1 MDLDIFN
8 FFPKYPNINNYKK
21 DILNSYDNKFNKNI
35 TQKKEFHDLKLSN
48 IEKFPENTGELMN
61 HQKIIARFLSSNTQY
76 NSLLLF
82 HEMGTGKTCSSVAAI
97 EKIKSENNSGFKG
110 ALVFASGEGLIKNY
124 INEIVFKCTDGRY
137 IPENYEKLT
146 EMEKLRRIN
155 KSVSDFYSFGTFQTF
170 AKEIKNSSDQTLIK
184 KYSNMIIV
192 IDEIHNIRET
202 DKKSNLDTYKQ
213 FHRFLHTIHN
223 SKIILMSGTPM
234 KDTPDE
240 ISSVLN
246 LILELDNQFPIGQE
260 FIQEYLNVDKD
271 IITMKKNKIKKFK
284 EKCKGVVSYLS
295 SMKSDINKIFIGDK
309 NVGKLNHFIVK
320 TDKMGDFQTK
330 YYLEASEKDDKDKGV
345 YSNSTQAILFVYPD
359 GSYGKKGFDKYMTRK
374 IKKTIITKDGKKK
387 TLYKYVM
394 NNDLTKQ
401 IKGKDDKETLE
412 KLRKFSS
419 KYSDTIKN
427 ILECYDSGK
436 KSFIYLKYVK
446 GSGSILFSN
455 ILKLF
460 GFSEGS
466 HTSSTQNKRFF
477 LATGE
482 TSSSKQI
489 KKTVNRFNKEDNFDG
504 KIISVIIGS
513 YVIAEGFTFKD
524 IQNEE
529 ILTPYWNYSETAQV
543 IARGWRLGSHNNL
556 LSKGFSPNVNI
567 FQRVSLPNK
576 NFNSSIDLKMYELSE
591 IKDINI
597 KHIERILKETSFD
610 CNLFFDRNYVKGQDF
625 KRECEYKEC
634 DYKCDEQIIEIKD
647 SDIDYSTYN
656 LYYNKKDI
664 LYIED
669 TIKKI
674 FRNKFSVSITEIYE
688 ILKDKQK
695 FIVMSTLRN
704 FINKNIQITNKFGFI
719 SYLREQNNI
728 FFLIDSLLIYSNDME
743 TLYYTKNPI
752 IKTQNNFTEILKN
765 LEYDMSSPQIKI
777 VKNCCKLQDIEELR
791 KNIYQLSIE
800 GQILFIESSI
810 LSKKLQLKE
819 NTIVR
824 DNILQIYK
832 NYYKKIDD
840 TFVLFLDNNNIRC
853 LGDDNVWKR
862 CNNDYLQKLNDIKN
876 NRDENIKNN
885 KYGYYGLYNI
895 NNNEFCLTKVQNEK
909 VNKDKRKRITG
920 RRCKNWSKHDII
932 PIIINNI
939 NLEIPTDID
948 MKNKKE
954 KILKLTDNQT
964 IDKVNNSKYINSDII
979 NKLDINELKRILFWS
994 EQSVKIICKYLQ
1006 IWFRKNNLIINDDN
1020 CGTTKKVK

>member
-1 MDLDIFN
+1 MDLDIIN
-8 FFPKYPNINNYKK
+8 FFPKYPNIKNYKN

-35 TQKKEFHDLKLSN
+35 TQKKEFVDLKLSN

-61 HQKIIARFLSSNTQY
+61 HQKIISRFLSSNTPY
-76 NSLLLF
+76 NSILLF
-82 HEMGTGKTCSSVAAI
+82 HDMGTGKTCSSVAAI
-97 EKIKSENNSGFKG
+97 EKIKNENNSGFKG
-110 ALVFASGEGLIKNY
+110 AFVFASGEGLIKNY

-155 KSVSDFYSFGTFQTF
+155 KSISDYYSFGTFQTF
-170 AKEIKNSSDQTLIK
+170 AKEIKNSSNQTLIK

-192 IDEIHNIRET
+192 IDEIHNIRES

-213 FHRFLHTIHN
+213 YHRFLHTIEN
-223 SKIILMSGTPM
+223 CKIILMSGTPM
-234 KDTPDE
+234 KDTPEE

-246 LILELDNQFPIGQE
+246 LILDLDNQFPIGQQ
-260 FIQEYLNVDKD
+260 FIEEYLDVNKD
-271 IITMKKNKIKKFK
+271 IITIKKNKVKNFK
-284 EKCKGVVSYLS
+284 DKCKGVVSYLS

-320 TDKMGDFQTK
+320 TDKMNDFQTK
-330 YYLEASEKDDKDKGV
+330 YYLEASEKDEKDRGV

-374 IKKTIITKDGKKK
+374 VTKTIITKDGKKK
-387 TLYKYVM
+387 TLYKYIM
-394 NNDLTKQ
+394 NNELTKQ
-401 IKGKDDKETLE
+401 IKGKDDQETLQ

-419 KYSDTIKN
+419 KYSEVIKN
-427 ILECYDSGK
+427 ILDSYNNGK

-466 HTSSTQNKRFF
+466 HTSSSENKRFF

-524 IQNEE
+524 IQTEE
-529 ILTPYWNYSETAQV
+529 ILTPYWNYSETSQV

-576 NFNSSIDLKMYELSE
+576 NFDSSIDLKMYEISE

-597 KHIERILKETSFD
+597 KQIERILKEVSFD
-610 CNLFFDRNYVKGQDF
+610 CDLFFNRNYVKGQDGN
-625 KRECEYKEC
+625 RDCEYGDCEYKC
-634 DYKCDEQIIEIKD
+634 DDNELKDIEV
-647 SDIDYSTYN
+647 DYSTYN

-664 LYIED
+664 LYIEN
-669 TIKKI
+669 TIKKL
-674 FRNKFSVSITEIYE
+674 FRKRFSISITEIYE

-695 FIVMSTLRN
+695 FIVISALRN
-704 FINKNIQITNKFGFI
+704 IINKNVQIFNRFGFV
-719 SYLREQNNI
+719 SYLREQNDI
-728 FFLIDSLLIYSNDME
+728 FFLIDSLLIYSNDID
-743 TLYYTKNPI
+743 TLYYTENPI
-752 IKTQNNFTEILKN
+752 IKTRNNFKDILKN
-765 LEYDMSSPQIKI
+765 LEYDISSPQIKI
-777 VKNCCKLQDIEELR
+777 VKNCCKSQDIKELR
-791 KNIYQLSIE
+791 NYIYQLTPE

-810 LSKKLQLKE
+810 LSKKIGLKS
-819 NTIVR
+819 NILVR
-824 DNILQIYK
+824 DNILKIYK
-832 NYYKKIDD
+832 NYYIKIDD
-840 TFVLFLDNNNIRC
+840 KIIIFLDNNNIRC
-853 LGDDNVWKR
+853 LG
-862 CNNDYLQKLNDIKN
+862 NNNIWTKCDYKYIQKLNYIIN
-876 NRDENIKNN
+876 NQIENIKNN

-895 NNNEFCLTKVQNEK
+895 NNNEFCLTKVQNEQ

-920 RRCKNWSKHDII
+920 RRCKNWSKQDII

-939 NLEIPTDID
+939 NLKIPNDIE
-948 MKNKKE
+948 MKNKKD
-954 KILKLTDNQT
+954 KILKLTDIQV
-964 IDKVNNSKYINSDII
+964 IDKIKTKSKYINSGII
-979 NKLDINELKRILFWS
+979 NKLDLDELRRILFWV
-994 EQSVKIICKYLQ
+994 EQSVKTICKYLQ
-1006 IWFRKNNLIINDDN
+1006 IWFRENNLIINDDN